1 MSLCSL
7 VVRLSGVRV
16 AIVDVEKSQDSGG
29 ASATLGDRSFSLA
42 IAKVDVD
49 NAHGS
54 QRLPCFFRGDVQL
67 YRLEFLLQRSI
78 QQKGQR
84 SNEDMGVDSI
94 RFPAFPKKMRQTW
107 ATLAASKYKTR
118 SSKHSQKTPQNGH
131 RILTT
136 SRLFR
141 FILMTVNVHS
151 RYGSSSET
159 CSMTVARKLDGTPL
173 RRMKLSLR
181 WVVVISSVSP

>member
-1 MSLCSL
+1 VSLCSL

-29 ASATLGDRSFSLA
+29 ASAPLGDRSFSLA
-42 IAKVDVD
+42 IAKVNVD

-94 RFPAFPKKMRQTW
+94 RFLMENGAHFDDIFEFAKGAFD
-107 ATLAASKYKTR
+107 
-118 SSKHSQKTPQNGH
+118 
-131 RILTT
+131 LTEFLVDLDCLYRGDVFLL
-136 SRLFR
+136 RL
-141 FILMTVNVHS
+141 N
-151 RYGSSSET
+151 
-159 CSMTVARKLDGTPL
+159 
-173 RRMKLSLR
+173 
-181 WVVVISSVSP
+181 